1 MSTSLKSICRKI
13 VAVGRN
19 YADHAKELGNKVGD
33 SPVIFMKP
41 SSCIIEEGESI
52 KMPNGTTEIHHEVEL
67 GFVIGKRLTS
77 VKPNE
82 VSSSSVMGYV
92 VALDL
97 TDRFLLNDLKSK
109 QLPWTLAKCFDTA
122 CPVGPILPMTSLP
135 INILKSRQEFHTVN
149 NEIWLKVNHSERQ
162 RSKLNKMVW
171 TPADLISI
179 ISQRISLEYGDL
191 VLTGTPAGVGPLKT
205 GDEVEIGLDNLC
217 SVKFKVQ

>member
-77 VKPNE
+77 V
-82 VSSSSVMGYV
+82 SSSSVMGYV

-135 INILKSRQEFHTVN
+135 INILKS
-149 NEIWLKVNHSERQ
+149 LNHSERQ

>member
-1 MSTSLKSICRKI
+1 
-13 VAVGRN
+13 
-19 YADHAKELGNKVGD
+19 
-33 SPVIFMKP
+33 MKP